1 MSSLFS
7 SSCCLEYFAAKENHC
22 ESLQGRTGSEMER
35 GRSSTR
41 NEMDAKEE
49 DEMKWNSEEKTQA
62 TRLRNLIEKEREDD
76 GERRGEGENAAIE
89 GAN

>member
-1 MSSLFS
+1 
-7 SSCCLEYFAAKENHC
+7 
-22 ESLQGRTGSEMER
+22 
-35 GRSSTR
+35 
-41 NEMDAKEE
+41 MDAKEE

>member
-1 MSSLFS
+1 
-7 SSCCLEYFAAKENHC
+7 
-22 ESLQGRTGSEMER
+22 MER